1 MYPGPEFP
9 QLQFAKGPGRTGR
22 TPFQRFAGNEVHARG
37 RLRQEGC
44 ELDFP
49 GPGATLVPLE
59 GHKAKTRGCEEGS
72 SGCAK
77 GVN

>member
-1 MYPGPEFP
+1 
-9 QLQFAKGPGRTGR
+9 
-22 TPFQRFAGNEVHARG
+22 
-37 RLRQEGC
+37 
-44 ELDFP
+44 
-49 GPGATLVPLE
+49 LVPLE